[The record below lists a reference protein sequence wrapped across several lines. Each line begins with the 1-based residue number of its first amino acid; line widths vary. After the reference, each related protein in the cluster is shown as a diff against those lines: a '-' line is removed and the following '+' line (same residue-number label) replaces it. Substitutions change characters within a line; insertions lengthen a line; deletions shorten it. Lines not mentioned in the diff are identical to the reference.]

1 MYLCMITV
9 ALLSE
14 MHYNST
20 ESLETIRQNI
30 HTTNTLLSSL
40 TPITLS
46 DPLKAFTFHGIKY
59 QLGQWID
66 VKDTINQWLEAQV
79 IGLRA
84 NQVCVHYN
92 GWGSQWDEWLDN
104 GSPRIALFRSHTLQ
118 YSTSRY
124 LCPSPNIPPDAE
136 TTEIP
141 LYRSNLKQL
150 LVQHMGILDKLR
162 KMMGQF
168 LLLEEKGKKEQ
179 LAAQLAPLVD
189 RAGRMLTEFG
199 PHLMHMALPQAI
211 KDDGA
216 ENPEESNGVEGSLQ
230 VPLIA
235 NSGDVALVTNL
246 LDRVLFGN
254 TPTLELHVH
263 SDLAESSAPNS
274 LIPNEL
280 SDSLNELPI
289 PASIPLPEVESVG
302 IQADTKVEC
311 QIQTE
316 TPQMRDAEAATER
329 GESVGVQVS
338 AGTEE
343 EKRVAETS
351 LVVSN
356 GKLVPKSKLSGTMKQ
371 YGRNGSAIY
380 SKKIVKTGITIPVA
394 VLKKRK
400 RIK

>member
-1 MYLCMITV
+1 MITV

-20 ESLETIRQNI
+20 ESLEAIRQNI
-30 HTTNTLLSSL
+30 HTANTLLSSL
-40 TPITLS
+40 TPIALS
-46 DPLKAFTFHGIKY
+46 DPFKAFSFHGIKY
-59 QLGQWID
+59 QLGQWVD

-79 IGLRA
+79 TGLRGS
-84 NQVCVHYN
+84 QVCVHYN
-92 GWGSQWDEWLDN
+92 GWGSQWDEWLDRT
-104 GSPRIALFRSHTLQ
+104 SPRIALFRSHTLQ

-141 LYRSNLKQL
+141 IYRSSLKQL
-150 LVQHMGILDKLR
+150 LVQHIGILDKLR
-162 KMMGQF
+162 KMLGQF

-189 RAGRMLTEFG
+189 RTGRMLTEFG
-199 PHLMHMALPQAI
+199 PHLMHMAVPQAI
-211 KDDGA
+211 KDDAA
-216 ENPEESNGVEGSLQ
+216 ETLEESNGVEGSLQ

-263 SDLAESSAPNS
+263 SDLAESSGPGS
-274 LIPNEL
+274 LLPNEL

-302 IQADTKVEC
+302 VQADTKVEC

-316 TPQMRDAEAATER
+316 TPQTRDAGVGTEKS
-329 GESVGVQVS
+329 ES
-338 AGTEE
+338 AGAQTTGSTEE
-343 EKRVAETS
+343 EKRLAETS
-351 LVVSN
+351 LVVGG
-356 GKLVPKSKLSGTMKQ
+356 GKLVSRNRLNGAVKQCGKNGTAV
-371 YGRNGSAIY
+371 YA
-380 SKKIVKTGITIPVA
+380 KKIVKAGIAIPAA
-394 VLKKRK
+394 VLRK
-400 RIK
+400 RRRVK